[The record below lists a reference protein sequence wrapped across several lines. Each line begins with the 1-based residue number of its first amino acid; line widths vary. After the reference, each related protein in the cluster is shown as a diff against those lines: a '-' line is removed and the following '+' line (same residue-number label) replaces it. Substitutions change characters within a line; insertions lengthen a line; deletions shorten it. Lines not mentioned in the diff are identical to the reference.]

1 MDDKYLISVIGT
13 QTVDGEKET
22 LELTTSAAYMEKN
35 GKKFIT
41 YREYNPDNGEQYI
54 VNIIKIEGKNKI
66 TLTKNDSDKCSQLI
80 LECGKRHQ
88 CFYSTPIGSMSIG
101 IYTESMSHSLDE
113 NGGKIEIDYTI
124 DFNADFQSENH
135 MEIVLAEKEK

>member
-1 MDDKYLISVIGT
+1 MDDKYLVSVKGT

-35 GKKFIT
+35 GKKFIK
-41 YREYNPDNGEQYI
+41 YREYNPEDTEQYI
-54 VNIIKIEGKNKI
+54 VNIIKIENNKKI
-66 TLTKNDSDKCSQLI
+66 TLTKNDQDKCTQLI
-80 LECGKRHQ
+80 LECGQRHQ

-101 IYTESMSHSLDE
+101 IYTESMSHNLDE
-113 NGGKIEIDYTI
+113 NGGRIEINYTI

-135 MEIVLAEKEK
+135 MEIVLTKKEL